1 MEVTGPFVQ
10 LRRAPLRAVA
20 TTFLRRRPWVVAPAL
35 AVQAALLATSGAPR
49 VQVAVVLVG
58 FALVLTFFTWE
69 SWRGRR
75 ALVSERGFLGSLLA
89 TVAGITMGVLG
100 TGGIASPMLPV
111 LFAPAVVGFAAFGRA
126 GPGRTLLWALAAVLA
141 ALWAVPSGVPFPPLA
156 PGPVRA
162 MLLVS
167 SLTALAL
174 LWVGV
179 SSLSDAYAH
188 AGDALAGAG
197 EELLATAEA
206 RHRAMEAMGAQVA
219 HEIKNPLTAIKGLAD
234 LMAERAERPNDRQS
248 LEVMSGEV
256 ARIERILHDYLSFSR
271 PLDAMAREPVELGE
285 TLRSFEGLL
294 GHRAER
300 AGVGLELTGEALTAD
315 VDPRRVKEAVL
326 NLVLNALDATGRGGS
341 VRVSWERDGGSAV
354 VTVTDT
360 GRGMSAAVAARAG
373 EAFFTT
379 RAGGTGLGVRLA
391 RRVAEEH
398 GGSLVFE
405 SAPGRGTRARLSL
418 GPGAE
423 GSP

>member
-1 MEVTGPFVQ
+1 MEPSGTFVP

-35 AVQAALLATSGAPR
+35 AIQSALLGTSGAPR
-49 VQVAVVLVG
+49 RQVAAVLTG
-58 FALVLTFFTWE
+58 FALVLAFFAWE
-69 SWRGRR
+69 ARRGRR
-75 ALVSERGFLGSLLA
+75 ALVSEEGFFASLLA
-89 TVAGITMGVLG
+89 TIAGVTMGVLG
-100 TGGIASPMLPV
+100 TGALASPMLPV
-111 LFAPAVVGFAAFGRA
+111 LFAPAVVGVAAYGRA
-126 GPGRTLLWALAAVLA
+126 RPGKALAGALAAVLV
-141 ALWAVPSGVPFPPLA
+141 ALWAVPPGVPFA
-156 PGPVRA
+156 PIGAGPARS

-174 LWVGV
+174 LWTGV
-179 SSLSDAYAH
+179 SSLSDAYAL

-219 HEIKNPLTAIKGLAD
+219 HEIKNPLTAIKGLSD
-234 LMAERAERPNDRQS
+234 LLAERAERPADRQS
-248 LEVMSGEV
+248 LAVMSGEV
-256 ARIERILHDYLSFSR
+256 ARIERILSDYLSFSR
-271 PLDAMAREPVELGE
+271 PLGAVAREPVELGAA
-285 TLRSFEGLL
+285 LRDFEGLL

-300 AGVGLELTGEALTAD
+300 AGVGLELAGDPLTAE

-326 NLVLNALDATGRGGS
+326 NLVLNALEATGCGGS
-341 VRVSWERDGGSAV
+341 VRVSWAREGGAAV

-360 GRGMSAAVAARAG
+360 GRGMSEDVAARAG

-379 RAGGTGLGVRLA
+379 REGGTGLGVRLA

-398 GGSLVFE
+398 GGALVFE

-418 GPGAE
+418 GPAAE
-423 GSP
+423 GAP